1 MASARQKVFAIWDQ
15 STPEVQALCEELVRR
30 PPEGVLL
37 SFASPAARIPDLLE
51 EAVLPG
57 IRSADRVLV
66 IQPSDADV
74 VPVAFQM
81 GLAIGLGK
89 PVAIL
94 DQLSAPALYL
104 SYSTRLLFGSDIPE
118 EAITS
123 DWDRAREKL
132 SRADFGYVVPLPE
145 ARGDGTP
152 LFLCPQ
158 EGMGADLRKIVQA
171 VRPDWQSPAPED
183 TARLAARASRL
194 LWIVPPAPL
203 LGQWGNVL
211 SALAAGVF
219 YSRQRESVP
228 CLEIL
233 RHREAPM
240 LPLLARY
247 CRTFSTPD
255 EIEELLRP
263 REARPLLRVE
273 TLEIR
278 NFKNI
283 QHLKLD
289 FRAKP
294 SSSDFS
300 GDWTCIAGING
311 SGKSSILQ
319 ALVLVLLGE
328 RLTPEVGG
336 DWLRRML
343 RDTGERRLPA
353 EITAIVG
360 DGQETQELRLR
371 LSEEGVDDLWSDPKS
386 PERLRMQSTW
396 ERLHQQVLVSYGA
409 SRNLSD
415 DREDRHKKNS
425 ALVRRQMTLFDSRA
439 QIARVEV
446 LLDGGFSSAAP
457 LRTLKRL
464 LKSVLAEETS
474 PALGPD
480 LLRFGQSSVRVEAI
494 DLPDGFRSTVAWLAD
509 LCAVWH
515 EVAPQEAAS
524 GDPSRMQGIV
534 LLDEVDLHLHPTL
547 QRELIPR
554 LRKALP
560 NVQFFVTTHSPLVLA
575 SFDRSE
581 LVVLDR
587 DEEGGIRELDRQIF
601 GFSADQIY
609 QWLME
614 TSPQS
619 VVIEKK
625 LEKGEDPDLP
635 LYLLQ
640 SEQLN
645 EEKARDEMA
654 ERRRLIEE
662 FLDAP

>member
-1 MASARQKVFAIWDQ
+1 MESARQKVFAIWDQ
-15 STPEVQALCEELVRR
+15 STPEVQTLCEKLVRR
-30 PPEGVLL
+30 PPEGILL
-37 SFASPAARIPDLLE
+37 SFASLAAKTPDLLE
-51 EAVLPG
+51 ETVLPG
-57 IRSADRVLV
+57 IQSADRVLV

-89 PVAIL
+89 PLAIL

-123 DWDRAREKL
+123 DRDRIREKL

-145 ARGDGTP
+145 AQTDEAP
-152 LFLCPQ
+152 LFLCPP
-158 EGMGADLRKIVQA
+158 EGMGSELRTRVEA
-171 VRPDWQSPAPED
+171 VRPGWRGPEPNES
-183 TARLAARASRL
+183 ARLAAGASQL

-219 YSRQRESVP
+219 YARQTESVP
-228 CLEIL
+228 HLEIL

-263 REARPLLRVE
+263 HEARPFLRVE

-278 NFKNI
+278 NFKNLR
-283 QHLKLD
+283 HLKLD

-319 ALVLVLLGE
+319 ALALVLLGE

-336 DWLRRML
+336 DWLRRMV
-343 RDTGERRLPA
+343 RDTGEHRLPA
-353 EITAIVG
+353 EITTTVG
-360 DGQETQELRLR
+360 DGEETQELRLR
-371 LSEEGVDDLWSDPKS
+371 LSEEGVDDVWSVPQAA
-386 PERLRMQSTW
+386 ERLQMKDTW

-415 DREDRHKKNS
+415 DRDDRHKGKRS
-425 ALVRRQMTLFDSRA
+425 LVRRQMTLFDSRA
-439 QIARVEV
+439 QISRVEV
-446 LLDGGFSSAAP
+446 LLAGGLSSAAP
-457 LRTLKRL
+457 LRTLNRL
-464 LKSVLAEETS
+464 LRSVLAEETS
-474 PALGPD
+474 PSLRQD
-480 LLRFGQSSVRVEAI
+480 LLRFGQSGVRVEAI

-515 EVAPQEAAS
+515 EVAPEEAAS
-524 GDPSRMQGIV
+524 SDPSRMQGIV

-614 TSPQS
+614 TPPHS
-619 VVIEKK
+619 VVIEEMV
-625 LEKGEDPDLP
+625 EKGDDPDLP

-640 SEQLN
+640 SGELD

-662 FLDAP
+662 LLDAP